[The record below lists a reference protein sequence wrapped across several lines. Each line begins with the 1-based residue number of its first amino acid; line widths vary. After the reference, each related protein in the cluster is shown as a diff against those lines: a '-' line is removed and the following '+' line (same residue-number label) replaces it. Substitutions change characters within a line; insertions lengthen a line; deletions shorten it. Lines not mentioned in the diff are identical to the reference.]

1 MIVYILHM
9 DKTYTDLLTK
19 QNLVWL
25 IFYQGVKSFDQSYS
39 SVISEKHLFKQ
50 VIQQNQRQIN
60 FSTN

>member
-19 QNLVWL
+19 ENLVWL
-25 IFYQGVKSFDQSYS
+25 IFYQGVKSFDQPYS